1 MEYKYQLIIIGHG
14 NSFKEA
20 VVSNLLDRIAEL
32 GLERDV
38 VEIINDTDYF
48 VKHKNNSPTVALY
61 FGGKGPIHPHLNVL
75 ENLIHEAVFILPI
88 VEDKGIF
95 SSLVPDQLCKI
106 NGTQLKNQSDIDP
119 LVSSIL
125 EGFSLLRTSRR
136 IFISYKRSDSTA
148 VAIQLYEEFE
158 KAGFDVFLDTHS
170 IRPGDAFQDEL
181 WHRLADTDVVVLLN
195 TTDFSGSRWTTEEF
209 AQASGMSITILQL
222 IWPGTAALETSQ
234 LTIPYQLTSNDFD
247 NQEYSNNRCTLFAPT
262 IPKLLSVVES
272 LRARGLAARQDNLV
286 TEFMR
291 AAQKLSVPAK
301 LQPQKYITLEH
312 EGKGKDVIIPT
323 IGVPQAFI
331 YNESDEKV
339 KKYIQSGDYSVFLLF
354 DHKNI
359 KESWLNHLSWLDEYL
374 PITSFRIV
382 DSETWLTERC

>member
-1 MEYKYQLIIIGHG
+1 MEYKYQLITIGHD
-14 NSFKEA
+14 NQFRDL
-20 VVSNLLDRIAEL
+20 VVRTFLDKIVDL
-32 GLERDV
+32 GLEREV
-38 VEIINDTDYF
+38 VEVITDADYF
-48 VKHKNNSPTVALY
+48 AKHKNNSPTVALY
-61 FGGKGPIHPHLNVL
+61 FGGSNSNHPHLDIL
-75 ENLIHEAVFILPI
+75 ENLVHEAAFILPI
-88 VEDKGIF
+88 VEDKSVF
-95 SSLVPDQLCKI
+95 CSLTPNQLHEI
-106 NGTQLKNQSDIDP
+106 NGSQLENHLDIDP

-170 IRPGDAFQDEL
+170 IRPGDTFQDEL

-195 TTDFSGSRWTTEEF
+195 TAGFSGSRWTTEEF

-222 IWPGTAALETSQ
+222 IWPGNTSLGTSQ

-247 NQEYSNNRCTLFAPT
+247 NQKYSDGSCTLFAPT
-262 IPKLLSVVES
+262 IPNLLSEVES

-339 KKYIQSGDYSVFLLF
+339 KKYIQSQDYSVFLLF

-359 KESWLNHLSWLDEYL
+359 KESWLNHLSWLDKYL
-374 PITSFRIV
+374 PITSFKIV
-382 DSETWLTERC
+382 DAETWLTERT